1 VPDIDNINHV
11 GMAVRDLAAS
21 VARFEAMGFQ
31 LTPYSAHL
39 GSWKPGGPIEPLGS
53 GNRCVMFAN
62 TYLEVLGSA
71 DPLNIPPRIGN
82 FLKRHQGAH
91 IICFNSEALADL
103 DQRLR
108 GAGIE
113 TSGVLPLQRDVGTP
127 DGLRTAKFERIQ
139 FAPADSPEGYIQAA
153 RNLTPEYVYQPRYI
167 QHANGCVAL
176 SEAIV
181 VADKLDHFA
190 AKYGRY
196 LAASP
201 KRDDGAVR
209 YRLPLGATMTLV
221 DVRNAAAMMPGTLF
235 PPIPGIAAVSFRTR
249 ALRALRE
256 RLVAHGFTVNEVR
269 DRLLVPAEQA
279 SGVAVIFEE

>member
-1 VPDIDNINHV
+1 MADIDNINHV

-31 LTPYSAHL
+31 LTPYSAHS
-39 GSWKPGGPIEPLGS
+39 GAWKPGGPVEPLGS

-71 DPLNIPPRIGN
+71 DPLQVPPRIAN

-91 IICFNSEALADL
+91 IICFNSEALASL

-127 DGLRTAKFERIQ
+127 EGNRTAKFERIQ
-139 FAPADSPEGYIQAA
+139 FAPADSPEGFIQAA

-167 QHANGCVAL
+167 AHANGCVAL
-176 SEAIV
+176 SEAIIIT
-181 VADKLDHFA
+181 DQLDQFA
-190 AKYGRY
+190 EKYGRY

-201 KRDDGAVR
+201 TVDAGTVR
-209 YRLPLGATMTLV
+209 FRLPLGATVTLV

-235 PPIPGIAAVSFRTR
+235 PPLPGIAAVAFRTR

-269 DRLLVPAEQA
+269 GRLLVPAEEA
-279 SGVAVIFEE
+279 SGVVMIFEE